1 MPNFVIVNTKYF
13 FSLIMNTKYINAL
26 VAENQMAE
34 EASLN
39 QLDIVSNSSYV
50 VYNKNVGQ

>member
-26 VAENQMAE
+26 VAENHMAE

-50 VYNKNVGQ
+50 VYNTNVGQ